1 MVTCV
6 YFPTSVALGVIGNEI
21 HNVTISEGKRAT
33 FTCMFN
39 TSDNSDII
47 VFWTVADQI
56 FDNCKT
62 SQQEVAPGNNDCYEN
77 EAESVLVVEDVTI
90 FGAGEFLVICN
101 LNQNLDENFLND
113 SSFQTRYNDIIT
125 TKAFLKI
132 GM

>member
-39 TSDNSDII
+39 TTDNSDVII
-47 VFWTVADQI
+47 FWTVADQI
-56 FDNCKT
+56 FDDCKT
-62 SQQEVAPGNNDCYEN
+62 SQQGVAPGNNGCYEN
-77 EAESVLVVEDVTI
+77 KAESVLVVEDVTI
-90 FGAGEFLVICN
+90 FGAGEILVRCN
-101 LNQNLDENFLND
+101 LDQNLDENFLND
-113 SSFQTRYNDIIT
+113 SSFQTGYNDIIT
-125 TKAFLKI
+125 TEAFLKI